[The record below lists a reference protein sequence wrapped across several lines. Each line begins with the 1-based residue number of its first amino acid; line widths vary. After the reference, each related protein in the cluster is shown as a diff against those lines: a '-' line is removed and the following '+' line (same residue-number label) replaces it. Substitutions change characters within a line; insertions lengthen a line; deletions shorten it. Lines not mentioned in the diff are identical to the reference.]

1 VQTLEQAH
9 GGKIARRFGTVEQA
23 LAHIEP
29 HLWPYFLHPP
39 QGQPFVPPAGHTTEH
54 VAVAH
59 VNHGRWIARC
69 PFCPSAQH
77 VSKNDP
83 RFFCAG
89 CLNAAVDNRTVPVAW
104 TDKHERIE
112 ELLGARPFVT
122 TRNWF
127 PHETLKDL
135 ARENKEHGVKS

>member
-1 VQTLEQAH
+1 VKTLEQAH

-23 LAHIEP
+23 LTYVEP

-39 QGQPFVPPAGHTTEH
+39 REQA
-54 VAVAH
+54 AVAFVH
-59 VNHGRWIARC
+59 QGEWIARC

-104 TDKHERIE
+104 TDKCERIE
-112 ELLGARPFVT
+112 ELLEARPFVT

-135 ARENKEHGVKS
+135 ARENKEHGVK

>member
-1 VQTLEQAH
+1 VKTLEQAH

-23 LAHIEP
+23 LTYVEP

-39 QGQPFVPPAGHTTEH
+39 RGQAFVPPTGHTNEH
-54 VAVAH
+54 AAVAFVH
-59 VNHGRWIARC
+59 QGEWIARC

-104 TDKHERIE
+104 TDK
-112 ELLGARPFVT
+112 
-122 TRNWF
+122 
-127 PHETLKDL
+127 
-135 ARENKEHGVKS
+135 